1 MSAAK
6 TTTVV
11 VRHPV
16 KVTHAGV
23 SYWPGDTAE
32 VPATVAAEWVK
43 FGYVDLVDEPDAEDG
58 DQASQP
64 EAKPKPKRQRRSSDA

>member
-23 SYWPGDTAE
+23 SYWPGEPAE
-32 VPATVAAEWVK
+32 VPATVAAEWAK
-43 FGYVDLVDEPDAEDG
+43 FGYVDLVDEPDDQDG
-58 DQASQP
+58 DQAEQSDQA
-64 EAKPKPKRQRRSSDA
+64 EAKPKRSRRR